1 MVCFDFS
8 GDIEDETLLTMS
20 LERSIMHHNKANHR
34 QHHTVLTRT
43 IMACAISHV
52 LLGGTFA
59 GALLTSQPAFAQAAM
74 TRQYTIPA
82 GTLEDALNRFGRE
95 SGILLSF
102 SASQTSGL
110 TTNGL
115 QGNYAVQSGLNTLL
129 ANSGLEAVQQSNGS
143 YLLNKVTSKDTALP
157 VVTVQA
163 GNSAVTEGTQSYTT
177 RAVTLGKQ
185 QAALKDI
192 PQSVSVVTRQQMDDQ
207 GLVSLKDAANSTTGV
222 VGAQGVGAGMV
233 ISARGF
239 QIDNWQYDGVSM
251 ERNSYALGN
260 WASEDLVFYDRME
273 VLRGASG
280 LFEGTG
286 SPGGSIN
293 LVRKRGQAQP
303 TVSVT
308 GKAGSW
314 NHYGLQLDA
323 GSPLNADGSLRG
335 RVVIDEDRSD
345 SFIDSVWSR
354 TRSLYAA
361 LDYDISTATTV
372 GIGIANR
379 YSKSRP
385 MFVGIPRNA
394 DGSDLGLP
402 RSTYTGSWWNRA
414 ENDQTT
420 FFADINHRFNDR
432 WSAKVAFVGMQE
444 NNMTVHQRL
453 TDSPAADGSGVS
465 YGDFAVDFKTRNLGI
480 DAFING
486 AFDAIGMRHDVI
498 VGANY
503 SKYATD
509 DKFARQ
515 WLGTGNIYNIDHN
528 RPWQDY
534 ASLAAS
540 FESKSRYD
548 IAQKGLYGSWRVSPT
563 ENLSL
568 VAGAR
573 LSWYENVYTNLNNN
587 RATKSDESAKVTPY
601 AAISYALDNHWTIYS
616 SYTSIFEPQ
625 TARNVSGQVLSPV
638 NGTNLEL
645 GLKGELMDGRVNT
658 SLAVFRYDHKN
669 RSTPDYASGMVCG
682 GGYCSQASGKVRSQ
696 GVEAEI
702 AGQVSRGL
710 QLIAGYTFNTTKFL
724 EDSVNKGKVFS
735 TWTPKHIARVWANY
749 RFADALDKLTVGGG
763 ISMQSK
769 TLGYD
774 RSFNVSGFAITN
786 ARIAYQLNPEVDLA
800 LNVNNVFDKR
810 YYIPGFNTAGSNNN
824 YGAPRNFLFT
834 VKYTPKL

>member
-1 MVCFDFS
+1 
-8 GDIEDETLLTMS
+8 
-20 LERSIMHHNKANHR
+20 MHHNKANHR
-34 QHHTVLTRT
+34 QHHTVLSRT

-59 GALLTSQPAFAQAAM
+59 TSLLISQPAFAQAAM
-74 TRQYTIPA
+74 ARQYTIPA

-102 SASQTSGL
+102 SASQTAGL

-129 ANSGLEAVQQSNGS
+129 ANTGLEAVQQSNGS

-207 GLVSLKDAANSTTGV
+207 GLVSLKDAVNSTTGV
-222 VGAQGVGAGMV
+222 VGVQGVGGGMV
-233 ISARGF
+233 ISSRGF
-239 QIDNWQYDGVSM
+239 QIDNWQYDGVSIV
-251 ERNSYALGN
+251 RNNYSLGN
-260 WASEDLVFYDRME
+260 WASEDLVIYDRME

-280 LFEGTG
+280 LFEGAG

-293 LVRKRGQAQP
+293 LVRKRGQAQT

-361 LDYDISTATTV
+361 LDYDISAATTV
-372 GIGIANR
+372 GIGIANKD
-379 YSKSRP
+379 SKSRP
-385 MFVGIPRNA
+385 MFVGLPRNA

-432 WSAKVAFVGMQE
+432 WSAKVAFVGME
-444 NNMTVHQRL
+444 EKNVSVHQRL
-453 TDSPAADGSGVS
+453 TDSPAADGSGIT
-465 YGDFAVDFKTRNLGI
+465 YRDFAVDFKNRQTGI
-480 DAFING
+480 DAFVNG

-498 VGANY
+498 IGANY
-503 SKYATD
+503 AKYTSDDKYARRWG
-509 DKFARQ
+509 AA
-515 WLGTGNIYNIDHN
+515 GNIYNIDHN
-528 RPWQDY
+528 RPWQDF
-534 ASLAAS
+534 ASLATS
-540 FESKSRYD
+540 YKSISKYD
-548 IAQKGLYGSWRVSPT
+548 IEQTGIYGSWRVSPT
-563 ENLSL
+563 DRLSAI
-568 VAGAR
+568 AGAR
-573 LSWYENVYTNLNNN
+573 VGWYENVYNDLSGNY
-587 RATKSDESAKVTPY
+587 KSESHASAKITPY
-601 AAISYALDNHWTIYS
+601 AALTYALDNQWTVYG
-616 SYTSIFEPQ
+616 SYASIFSPQ
-625 TARNVSGQVLSPV
+625 AEVDVTGQVLASV
-638 NGTNLEL
+638 TGTNLEL
-645 GLKGELMDGRVNT
+645 GIKGELMDGRLNT
-658 SLAVFRYDHKN
+658 SLALFRYDHKN
-669 RSTPDYASGMVCG
+669 RSTLDYVSGMVCDG
-682 GGYCSQASGKVRSQ
+682 WYCSQASGKVRSQ
-696 GVEAEI
+696 GIETEVT
-702 AGQVSRGL
+702 GQVSRGL

-724 EDSVNKGKVFS
+724 EDNDDKGKTYS
-735 TWTPKHIARVWANY
+735 QWTPKHMARFWANY
-749 RFADALDKLTVGGG
+749 QFANALDKLTIGGG
-763 ISMQSK
+763 VNMQST
-769 TLGYD
+769 TLGFD
-774 RSFNVSGFAITN
+774 RSFTVPGSAIAN
-786 ARIAYQLNPEVDLA
+786 ARVAYQLSPEVA
-800 LNVNNVFDKR
+800 LSLNINNLFDKS
-810 YYIPGFNTAGSNNN
+810 YYIPGFNMAGTNNN
-824 YGAPRNFLFT
+824 YGNPRNFMLT
-834 VKYTPKL
+834 VKYTPKF